1 MLSELTIQRILSA
14 ALQFSGDFAEV
25 YIESTKSNS
34 LSAINRRIE
43 NVSSGIDF
51 GVGIRVMDGVRSVY
65 VYANS
70 TDETVLIQMAKDA
83 SASLQASARGTIL
96 PLGSIKR
103 YATSAPII
111 LPESRPDAL
120 KADLLRQACDIAS
133 QYDKRITQTGAGYSD
148 LMRDII
154 IANSEGLYVSD
165 HRVRT
170 RFSVEAVAT
179 NGNEKQ
185 TGRHSPGAGKGLE
198 FIDEMDLNFLA
209 TDAARMAVTMIEAKP
224 CPSGRYPVVIG
235 NAFGGVI
242 FHEACGHALEATSV
256 GIDASVFAGKIGC
269 KIASDCVTAVDDPT
283 IVHEWGSFA
292 IADEGVEP
300 INNTLIEN
308 GLFKSYMID
317 RLGSR
322 RMKMPSTGSGRR
334 QNYRYCPTSRMS
346 NTFIAAGKET
356 PEQIIS
362 DTEHGIYA
370 SSMGGG
376 SVDPATGEFNFS
388 VNEAYLIQDGKVTVP
403 LRGATLIGKGNEVLM
418 TIDRV
423 GNDLKLAQGVC
434 GSISGHV
441 PASIGQPTIRV
452 SQMTV
457 GGVDA

>member
-1 MLSELTIQRILSA
+1 MLSQLTIERILCA
-14 ALQFSGDFAEV
+14 ALLYAGDFAEI
-25 YIESTKSNS
+25 YIESTRSNS

-70 TDETVLIQMAKDA
+70 TDENVLIKMAKDA
-83 SASLQASARGTIL
+83 SASLHSNKCSVAVPLSAIRQY
-96 PLGSIKR
+96 S
-103 YATSAPII
+103 TSAPVF
-111 LPESRPDAL
+111 LPDSRPDAL

-133 QYDKRITQTGAGYSD
+133 QYDARITQTGAGYSD
-148 LMRDII
+148 LSRDII

-179 NGNEKQ
+179 KGNEKQ

-256 GIDASVFAGKIGC
+256 GIDASVFAGKVGE

-283 IVHEWGSFA
+283 MLYEWGSYS
-292 IADEGVEP
+292 IDDEGVEP
-300 INNTLIEN
+300 IANTLIDN
-308 GLFKSYMID
+308 GILKSYMID

-322 RMKMPSTGSGRR
+322 RMNMASTGSGRR

-362 DTEHGIYA
+362 DTEYGIYA

-388 VNEAYLIQDGKVTVP
+388 VNEAYLIQGGKVTIP
-403 LRGATLIGKGNEVLM
+403 LRGATLIGKGDDVLM

-423 GNDLKLAQGVC
+423 ADDLKLAQGVC